1 MIHAGSRQFPLLR
14 GPSRRYP
21 AALAAVALLGA
32 SLAGVAGTVSAAP
45 ATAAPGAPRL
55 VGSLQ
60 SEIGCAADWEP
71 ACEAGLLAPTA
82 TDGVYSTTVTVP
94 GGDYELKVL
103 AGDTW
108 DDPSWGRSGTTG
120 SGAENIRLSTAG
132 EVELQVVFDTASG
145 RTSFVPTAE
154 VPEPTD
160 ADAPAPV
167 RQPGGD
173 EQMYFVLTDRFAN
186 GDPSNDTGGVLV
198 DGVPATD
205 RLDMGFDPTDKGFY
219 HGGDIQGLRD
229 NLDYI
234 DGLGTTAIW
243 LTPSFKNQPVQG
255 SGSDAS
261 AGYHG
266 YWITDFTT
274 IDPHLGTNEE
284 LDALIDEAHA
294 RGIKVY
300 FDIITNHTADIIDY
314 EEGQYTYRPTT
325 QEPYTP
331 FLPIGLE
338 DAKTPSWLNDPAR
351 YNNRGNSTWEGE
363 SVVLGD
369 FDGLDDLDTSQ
380 PEVVQ
385 GFVDIYSH
393 WAQSGID
400 GFRIDTVKHV
410 DFSFWEE
417 WTTAVK
423 AASGNPEFFMFG
435 EVYDADPVKLSPYVR
450 DTDMDSVLDFTYQ
463 SAASSYANGNSAR
476 GLQLLFDGDD
486 RYTTATKNA
495 HALPTFLGNHD
506 MGRIGYV
513 VKDSDDPL
521 ARSEL
526 AHSLMYLTR
535 GQPVVYYGDEQ
546 GFVGSVGD
554 GKDKNARQSLFD
566 SQVPEF
572 RDQALLDGSSGAGD
586 HYGTDAPLYTHIAEL
601 AALRTAHPA
610 LSDGAQ
616 IEQHVASGAGVYA
629 FSRVDTEASDPAEIL
644 VAVNNAT
651 TESTVELTAL
661 TTDAA
666 FAPLYG
672 TTAPISSGADGT
684 VSVTVPA
691 LSAVVYEAQA
701 PLTADAAPV
710 EATFTAPTLG
720 QGLTGLQE
728 ISVDLGTERYAE
740 TTLSYRVAGAQDWE
754 LLGTVDDG
762 SPRVYQDVSALAP
775 GTVVEYRAVVR
786 DPDDRLTQTVVTASI
801 GDDHG
806 TGTPVVVDPSDRLT
820 VPGSHGASMGCSDWA
835 PGCEGSA
842 LALGEDGLYS
852 GTFDIPAGTYQ
863 HKYAFGADWA
873 DSYGVGGVHNSAEGN
888 YSYTHPGGPRTFWFD
903 PATKLGTSS
912 PAGEPVFTVAGDFQ
926 TQLGCAADFSDA
938 CVGGQLVAGADGTT
952 YTFTT
957 DVLTP
962 GTYKAKVV
970 EGFSWDTSHGGADGG
985 DVVFTVTADAP
996 TATFTFDRTAGVL
1009 TVAAAAAPEEPEG
1022 PTPLRDVTVSIA
1034 GTMNTAMGCTGAW
1047 QQTCVSAELTER
1059 AGSVYSKTFPLTAG
1073 THEYKAVIDHAW
1085 TESYGRDGGNVTFTL
1100 PADQDVTFVYDDI
1113 SHTVMHFFE
1122 GSPDGRLAVAAG
1134 DFQSEL
1140 GCAADWDATCL
1151 ASWMSTTDGVVYSLT
1166 TDRLEAG
1173 TYETKT
1179 VFEGDWDDAL
1189 PAENVVFDVP
1199 SDWATMMFRL
1209 DSTTGEMTV
1218 QADQS
1223 VPGAGA
1229 RAFWLDART
1238 LALPTAA
1245 VPEGGDPAAR
1255 TWTLHGAPAGG
1266 ITMQDGVVT
1275 TPDGTDLS
1283 LTLLPDGVPEDLR
1296 TRHPLASGYL
1306 ALGLDAAVTD
1316 EQVAE
1321 LLTGELRLTQAGPGG
1336 LEYSTGVQVAGVVDD
1351 LFTVAADT
1359 PLGATWDGDVPTLTL
1374 WAPTAKSVTT
1384 RVWLDGD
1391 GLAAGTPTDVPAVRQ
1406 ADGTWVTQGAASW
1419 KDAAYVYDVEVYVH
1433 STGAVE
1439 HNVVTDPSSVALTL
1453 NSAQS
1458 VLVDLADPTYQPA
1471 LWADTPQPVVE
1482 RDVDRSIYE
1491 LHVRDF
1497 SISDE
1502 SVPEAERGTY
1512 KAFTRDSDGM
1522 KHLRS
1527 LAAAGLNTVHLLP
1540 TFDIATIEEDRALQE
1555 TTGDLSGFAPDSTEQ
1570 QAAVGAVASTDAFN
1584 WGYDPLHFTAPEG
1597 SYATE
1602 GNQDGG
1608 ARVAEFRSMVGGLH
1622 ASDLQVVLDQVF
1634 NHTAASGQ
1642 SEKSVLD
1649 RVVPGYYQ
1657 RLSATGA
1664 VETSTCCENVATENA
1679 MAERLMV
1686 DSVVTWARDYKVD
1699 GFRFDLMGHHSRDT
1713 MLAVRAG
1720 LDALTLEKDGVDGS
1734 SVYLYGE
1741 GWNFG
1746 EVADNALFEQATQ
1759 GQLGGTGIGTF
1770 SDRLRD
1776 AVHGGSPV
1784 SGDSIF
1790 QQGFGTGLG
1799 TAPNGRPTSTSDP
1812 ATLNDGS
1819 PEELAALAH
1828 STDLV
1833 RLGLAG
1839 NLRAFSFETS
1849 AGTVQRGDEIDYNG
1863 QPAGYADSPEEVV
1876 TYVDAHDNETL
1887 FDILT
1892 LKLPVETSM
1901 ADRVRMNTLS
1911 LATTTLSQT
1920 PSFWHAGTDLLRS
1933 KSLDRDSYNSGDH
1946 FNEIDW
1952 TGQENTF
1959 GSGLPPEEKNGDK
1972 WDYMRPLLA
1981 DPALKPAPADMA
1993 TAQAAAS
2000 DLLRLR
2006 FSTPLFRLGEAGLI
2020 TEKVTFPGSG
2030 ADAAPG
2036 VIVMHVD
2043 DTVGADVDPALDGL
2057 LVVFNASPE
2066 PVTQTV
2072 DGLVGRELALSSV
2085 QADGSDAVVR
2095 ETAWDAATG
2104 QVTVPARTVAV
2115 LTEAQAAGPTE
2126 PTEPPTEEPTAE
2138 PTDGPTGGPTDGPTD
2153 GVDGAV
2159 VTLSDTEVRAGESLT
2174 VDASG
2179 FAPGETVQVWLNS
2192 EPQLLV
2198 ARAAGDDGALSVRVT
2213 VPLATEPGAHT
2224 IRAVGLASGTAG
2236 SAALTVLAADGSGAG
2251 ASGPGGGL
2259 SLTGAAPFAAAVLA
2273 LLLLVAGA
2281 ATITARRRRD
2291 DAG

>member
-1 MIHAGSRQFPLLR
+1 MTPAASRQLPLLR
-14 GPSRRYP
+14 GPSRRFP
-21 AALAAVALLGA
+21 AVLTAVAMLGA
-32 SLAGVAGTVSAAP
+32 SLAGVAGTV
-45 ATAAPGAPRL
+45 TAAPSAAEPAAPRL

-60 SEIGCAADWEP
+60 TELGCAEDWAP
-71 ACEAGLLAPTA
+71 ACDAGALSPTA
-82 TDGVYSTTVTVP
+82 TDGLFSTTVTLP

-103 AGDTW
+103 AGTTW
-108 DDPSWGRSGTTG
+108 DDPSWGRAGATG
-120 SGAENIRLSTAG
+120 ADAANIRLHTAG
-132 EVELQVVFDTASG
+132 EAELEVFFDTETG
-145 RTSFVPTAE
+145 RTSFVPTAD
-154 VPEPTD
+154 VPEPTE

-173 EQMYFVLTDRFAN
+173 EQFYFVLTDRFAN
-186 GDPSNDTGGVLV
+186 GDTANDTGYVTV

-205 RLDMGFDPTDKGFY
+205 RLEHGFDPTDKGFY
-219 HGGDIQGLRD
+219 HGGDIAGLRQ

-234 DGLGTTAIW
+234 EGLGTTAIW
-243 LTPSFKNQPVQG
+243 LTPSFENRPVQG
-255 SGSDAS
+255 TGADAS

-266 YWITDFTT
+266 YWITDFLS

-284 LDALIDEAHA
+284 LDGLIAEAHA
-294 RGIKVY
+294 RDIKVY

-314 EEGQYTYRPTT
+314 EEGEYTYRPTT
-325 QEPYTP
+325 TEPYTP
-331 FLPIGLE
+331 FVPIGLE
-338 DAKTPSWLNDPAR
+338 DVKNPAWLNDPAF
-351 YNNRGNSTWEGE
+351 YNNRGNSTWAGE
-363 SVVLGD
+363 SVILGD

-380 PEVVQ
+380 QAVVD
-385 GFVDIYSH
+385 GFVDIYQH
-393 WAQSGID
+393 WADAGID

-410 DFSFWEE
+410 DFSFWEQ
-417 WTTAVK
+417 WTTAIK
-423 AASGNPEFFMFG
+423 EATDNPEFFMFG
-435 EVYDADPVKLSPYVR
+435 EVYDADPTKLSPYVR

-463 SAASSYANGNSAR
+463 SAAAAFADGSGPR
-476 GLQLLFDGDD
+476 VLQRLFDGDAY
-486 RYTTATKNA
+486 YTTPTKNA

-506 MGRIGYV
+506 MGRLGYV
-513 VKDSDDPL
+513 VKGREDAL
-521 ARSEL
+521 QRSEL

-554 GKDKNARQSLFD
+554 GKDKNSRQSLFD
-566 SQVPEF
+566 SQVAEF

-586 HYGTDAPLYTHIAEL
+586 HYGTDGALYTHIAGL
-601 AALRTAHPA
+601 AALRSAHPA

-616 IEQHVASGAGVYA
+616 VEQHVAAGAGVYA
-629 FSRVDTEASDPAEIL
+629 FSRVDTAADAPAEYL

-661 TTDAA
+661 TPDAT

-672 TTAPISSGADGT
+672 TDATATSGADGT
-684 VSVTVPA
+684 VAVTVPA
-691 LSAVVYEAQA
+691 LGAVVLQAQS
-701 PLTADAAPV
+701 PLTADADPV
-710 EATFTAPTLG
+710 APTFSTPVLG
-720 QGLTGLQE
+720 QGLEGLQE
-728 ISVDLGTERYAE
+728 IAVDLGTERYAE
-740 TTLSYRVAGAQDWE
+740 TTISSRVVGASEWE
-754 LLGTVDDG
+754 LLGTIDDG
-762 SPRVYQDVSALAP
+762 APRLFQDVADVPP
-775 GTVVEYRAVVR
+775 GTVMEYRAVVR
-786 DPDDRLTQTVVTASI
+786 DADDRLTQTVVSASV

-806 TGTPVVVDPSDRLT
+806 TG
-820 VPGSHGASMGCSDWA
+820 A
-835 PGCEGSA
+835 P
-842 LALGEDGLYS
+842 LPTDG
-852 GTFDIPAGTYQ
+852 P
-863 HKYAFGADWA
+863 
-873 DSYGVGGVHNSAEGN
+873 
-888 YSYTHPGGPRTFWFD
+888 P
-903 PATKLGTSS
+903 
-912 PAGEPVFTVAGDFQ
+912 
-926 TQLGCAADFSDA
+926 
-938 CVGGQLVAGADGTT
+938 
-952 YTFTT
+952 
-957 DVLTP
+957 
-962 GTYKAKVV
+962 
-970 EGFSWDTSHGGADGG
+970 
-985 DVVFTVTADAP
+985 
-996 TATFTFDRTAGVL
+996 
-1009 TVAAAAAPEEPEG
+1009 
-1022 PTPLRDVTVSIA
+1022 PLRDVTVSVA
-1034 GTMNTAMGCTGAW
+1034 GTMNPAMGCSAAW
-1047 QQTCVSAELTER
+1047 MPACDDAVLSER
-1059 AGSVYSKTFPLTAG
+1059 AGSVFSGTWTLPAG
-1073 THEYKAVIDHAW
+1073 DYEYKVAIDQAW
-1085 TESYGRDGGNVTFTL
+1085 TESYGRDGENVTFTL
-1100 PADQDVTFVYDDI
+1100 PAEQEVTFVYDDLT
-1113 SHTVMHFFE
+1113 HRVAHFFE

-1134 DFQSEL
+1134 SFQTHL
-1140 GCAADWDATCL
+1140 GCAGDWDPTCL
-1151 ASWMSTTDGVVYSLT
+1151 GSWMAPDGDDTYTLT
-1166 TDRLEAG
+1166 TNRIPAG
-1173 TYETKT
+1173 LYETKT
-1179 VFEGDWDDAL
+1179 AFGRGWDGAL
-1189 PAENVVFDVP
+1189 PAQNLGFEVP
-1199 SDWATMMFRL
+1199 VDWATMVFTL
-1209 DSTTGEMTV
+1209 DATTGEMTV
-1218 QADQS
+1218 AADQS
-1223 VPGAGA
+1223 VPGDGD

-1238 LALPTAA
+1238 LALPAAA
-1245 VPEGGDPAAR
+1245 VPDGGDPAAR
-1255 TWTLHGAPAGG
+1255 TWTLHGAPTGG
-1266 ITMQDGVVT
+1266 ITVADGVVT
-1275 TPDGTDLS
+1275 TPGGSDLP
-1283 LTLLPDGVPEDLR
+1283 LTLLPDGVPEDLQA
-1296 TRHPLASGYL
+1296 RHPLVDGYL
-1306 ALGLDAAVTD
+1306 AVSLDEAVTD

-1321 LLTGELRLTQAGPGG
+1321 LLTGELRLTQSGPTG

-1351 LFTVAADT
+1351 LFTVASDVT
-1359 PLGATWDGDVPTLTL
+1359 LGATWDGDVPTLAL
-1374 WAPTAKSVTT
+1374 WAPTARSVTT

-1391 GLAAGTPTDVPAVRQ
+1391 GVAAGNPTDVPAERQ
-1406 ADGTWVTQGAASW
+1406 ADGTWVTQGAAGW

-1439 HNVVTDPSSVALTL
+1439 HNVVTDPASVALTL
-1453 NSAQS
+1453 NSEQS
-1458 VLVDLADPTYQPA
+1458 VLVDLSDPAYMPSV
-1471 LWADTPQPVVE
+1471 WADTPAPVVE

-1512 KAFTRDSDGM
+1512 MAFTRESDGM
-1522 KHLRS
+1522 KHLRT

-1540 TFDIATIEEDRALQE
+1540 TFDIATIEEDRALQD
-1555 TTGDLSGFAPDSTEQ
+1555 TTDDLSGFAPDSTEQ
-1570 QAAVGAVASTDAFN
+1570 QAAVAAVADTDAFN

-1642 SEKSVLD
+1642 SANSVLD

-1657 RLSATGA
+1657 RLSATGE

-1734 SVYLYGE
+1734 AVYLYGE

-1784 SGDSIF
+1784 SGESIF

-1799 TAPNGRPTSTSDP
+1799 TDPNGRPTSTADP
-1812 ATLNDGS
+1812 SVVNDGS
-1819 PEELAALAH
+1819 AEEYASLAH
-1828 STDLV
+1828 SADLV

-1839 NLRAFSFETS
+1839 NLRDLTFETS
-1849 AGTVQRGDEIDYNG
+1849 TGTVQRGDEIDYNG

-1911 LATTTLSQT
+1911 LATATLSQT

-1946 FNEIDW
+1946 FNRVDW
-1952 TGQENTF
+1952 TGQESTF

-1981 DPALKPAPADMA
+1981 DPALKPGPDDMA
-1993 TAQAAAS
+1993 AAHAAATE
-2000 DLLRLR
+2000 LLALR
-2006 FSTPLFRLGEAGLI
+2006 YSTPLFRLGEASLI

-2030 ADAAPG
+2030 ADATPG

-2043 DTVGADVDPALDGL
+2043 DTVGEDVDPALDGM
-2057 LVVFNASPE
+2057 LVVFNASPDA
-2066 PVTQTV
+2066 VTETL
-2072 DGLVGRELALSSV
+2072 DGLVGRDLALSTV
-2085 QADGSDAVVR
+2085 QAEGADAVVR
-2095 ETAWDAATG
+2095 ETAWDAASG

-2115 LTEAQAAGPTE
+2115 LTEAQVGGPTE
-2126 PTEPPTEEPTAE
+2126 PTEPPTEEPTVPPTE
-2138 PTDGPTGGPTDGPTD
+2138 EPTVSPTDEPTEQPTDGAGD
-2153 GVDGAV
+2153 AV
-2159 VTLSDTEVRAGESLT
+2159 VTLSAGTVRAGENLT

-2198 ARAAGDDGALSVRVT
+2198 ARAAGDDGALSVQVT
-2213 VPLATEPGAHT
+2213 VPLSTAPGDHT
-2224 IRAVGLASGTAG
+2224 VRAVGLASGIDG
-2236 SAALTVLAADGSGAG
+2236 SAALTVLAADGSGADGDG
-2251 ASGPGGGL
+2251 ASGPVGQL
-2259 SLTGAAPFAAAVLA
+2259 SLTGAAPLLAAALA
-2273 LLLLVAGA
+2273 LLLLAAGVA
-2281 ATITARRRRD
+2281 TVVARRRRD
-2291 DAG
+2291 GVG